1 MAIRVLLANDQAIVR
16 EGLGLLLRTAGD
28 MVVVGEA
35 ANGAEAIQLN
45 RQLRPDVVVMG
56 ILMPEMNG
64 VEATAQLV
72 RDLPGTRVVILSLR
86 SEVEDVVRALKA
98 GAMAFLLKGANGREL
113 VAAVRTVHKGQ
124 RFLSHG
130 LAVETIEAL
139 LRRPEGLPAHPL
151 DCLSLR
157 ERQVLQMVVEGKSNA
172 DVAARL
178 QLSVK
183 TVETYRSRIM
193 AKLNVRNL
201 PSLVKLCLRWGITSV
216 NWVLL
221 GVAPAC

>member
-1 MAIRVLLANDQAIVR
+1 
-16 EGLGLLLRTAGD
+16 
-28 MVVVGEA
+28 
-35 ANGAEAIQLN
+35 
-45 RQLRPDVVVMG
+45 MG